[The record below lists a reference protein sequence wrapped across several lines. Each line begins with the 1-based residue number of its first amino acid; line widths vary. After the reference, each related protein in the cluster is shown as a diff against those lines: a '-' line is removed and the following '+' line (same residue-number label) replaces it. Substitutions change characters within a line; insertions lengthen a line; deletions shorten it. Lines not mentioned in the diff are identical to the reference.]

1 VESLEHVLART
12 EGGGRRAEA
21 PPQADTD
28 AGRVSGS
35 GGRHHP
41 SGPRGPQQQQQQQ
54 PCALHPGLAQTR
66 AAVGMGGTSG
76 PSLVTRKTVNGWF
89 LDNPLAL

>member
-1 VESLEHVLART
+1 MESLEHVLART

-21 PPQADTD
+21 PQADTD

-66 AAVGMGGTSG
+66 AAVGMGERAD
-76 PSLVTRKTVNGWF
+76 PA
-89 LDNPLAL
+89 PLRGRQSMAGS